1 MPYENDKYTELFSD
15 KSGNRELL
23 LKKDKCDKYD
33 YLAAIACGAL
43 GGMIDV
49 FFVGTPKDS
58 VLGTWTDKQTDHMV
72 MEFARKIGWDPK
84 PENSQNVKSAIGYLE
99 HGKND
104 GKAGEFQG
112 FRVNYDQRHSSD
124 VDDLFT
130 MSTKNHHMKSLAHS
144 PDIIGLFFSILNQ
157 FTNTSSFFA
166 DGKIIHVTTDTY
178 ELQGSNFISKI
189 FCAIVNWFGHLMSD
203 VAGSSG
209 AQERGSGIVIPFY
222 ELFGMCDFGE
232 FSVIKHQEKGKNPV
246 IMKKTL
252 AEIATMAFQEG
263 YDFRFG
269 MAQAVPVII
278 TELSIRLIWAL
289 RRKYQYNMPLKEC
302 IPSNRYANLRVM
314 ILIGNGTL
322 CVIDGFNAGIR
333 SGGNVLIFFMRLNL
347 VAWFRLAMLVLKE
360 VCIRIGL
367 QDSIDRILEAYKRI
381 NKALLEYLR
390 ELERIDIDRFKEETE
405 KYNQIVKICKEDMTE
420 EELKVTLLTVFENNN
435 FEKPWEG
442 DFEEHMSNRNGT
454 LVFK

>member
-1 MPYENDKYTELFSD
+1 MMSDKYTELFSD
-15 KSGNRELL
+15 KEGNRELL
-23 LKKDKCDKYD
+23 LKADKCDKYD
-33 YLAAIACGAL
+33 YLTAVGCGVL
-43 GGMIDV
+43 GGLIDI
-49 FFVGTPKDS
+49 FFVGAPGDS
-58 VLGTWTDKQTDHMV
+58 ALGAWTDEQTDHMV
-72 MEFARKIGWDPK
+72 MAFARKIGWNPK
-84 PENSQNVKSAIGYLE
+84 TENSHNVKSAIGYLE
-99 HGKND
+99 HGKNN

-112 FRVNYDQRHSSD
+112 FRVNYDQSHSGS
-124 VDDLFT
+124 VGGLFT

-157 FTNTSSFFA
+157 FTNTSSFLV
-166 DGKIIHVTTDTY
+166 DGQIIHVATDTY

-203 VAGSSG
+203 IAGSSG
-209 AQERGSGIVIPFY
+209 AKERGSGIVIPFY
-222 ELFGMCDFGE
+222 ELFGLCNFGE
-232 FSVIKHQEKGKNPV
+232 FSVIKNQGAEDSV

-269 MAQAVPVII
+269 MAQAVPVMI

-289 RRKYQYNMPLKEC
+289 RRRFQYNMPLKEC
-302 IPSNRYANLRVM
+302 IPSRCHASLRVM
-314 ILIGNGTL
+314 ILIGDGTL
-322 CVIDGFNAGIR
+322 CIMDGLDAGIR
-333 SGGNVLIFFMRLNL
+333 SGGNALLFFMRLNL

-367 QDSIDRILEAYKRI
+367 QDSIDRVLEAYKRI
-381 NKALLEYLR
+381 NEALLQYLR
-390 ELERIDIDRFKEETE
+390 ELERIDIARFKEETE
-405 KYNQIVKICKEDMTE
+405 KYNQIVEICTKDMTE
-420 EELKVTLLTVFENNN
+420 EQLRVTLLTVYEENDL
-435 FEKPWEG
+435 EKPWKG

>member
-1 MPYENDKYTELFSD
+1 MMSDKYTELFSD
-15 KSGNRELL
+15 KAGNRELL
-23 LKKDKCDKYD
+23 LKADKCDKYD
-33 YLAAIACGAL
+33 YLTAVGCGVL
-43 GGMIDV
+43 GGLIDI
-49 FFVGTPKDS
+49 FFVGAPGDS
-58 VLGTWTDKQTDHMV
+58 ALGAWTDKQTDHMV
-72 MEFARKIGWDPK
+72 MAFARKIGWNPK
-84 PENSQNVKSAIGYLE
+84 TENSYNVKSAIGYLE
-99 HGKND
+99 HGKNN
-104 GKAGEFQG
+104 GKMGEFQG
-112 FRVNYDQRHSSD
+112 FRVNYDQSHSGS
-124 VDDLFT
+124 VDGLFT

-157 FTNTSSFFA
+157 FTNTSSFLV
-166 DGKIIHVTTDTY
+166 DGQIIHVATDTY

-203 VAGSSG
+203 IAGSSG
-209 AQERGSGIVIPFY
+209 AKERGSGIVIPFY
-222 ELFGMCDFGE
+222 ELFGLCNFGE
-232 FSVIKHQEKGKNPV
+232 FSVMKNQGAEDPV

-289 RRKYQYNMPLKEC
+289 RRRFQYNMPLKEC
-302 IPSNRYANLRVM
+302 IPSRRHASLRVM
-314 ILIGNGTL
+314 ILIGDGTL
-322 CVIDGFNAGIR
+322 CIIDGLDAGIR
-333 SGGNVLIFFMRLNL
+333 SGGNALLFFTRLNL

-367 QDSIDRILEAYKRI
+367 QGSIDRVLEAYKRI
-381 NKALLEYLR
+381 NEALLQYLR
-390 ELERIDIDRFKEETE
+390 ELERIDIARFKEEIE
-405 KYNQIVKICKEDMTE
+405 KYNQIVEICTKDMTE
-420 EELKVTLLTVFENNN
+420 EQLRVTLLTVYEENDL
-435 FEKPWEG
+435 EKPWKG

>member
-1 MPYENDKYTELFSD
+1 MNDGNNKYTELFSD
-15 KSGNRELL
+15 KFVNRELL

-33 YLAAIACGAL
+33 YLVAVACGAL
-43 GGMIDV
+43 GGLIDI
-49 FFVGTPKDS
+49 FLVGAPADS
-58 VLGTWTDKQTDHMV
+58 VLGAWTDEQTDHMV
-72 MEFARKIGWDPK
+72 MAFARKIGWNPK
-84 PENSQNVKSAIGYLE
+84 TENSHNVKSAIGYLE
-99 HGKND
+99 HGKNN
-104 GKAGEFQG
+104 GKMGEFQG
-112 FRVNYDQRHSSD
+112 FRVNYDQSHSGN
-124 VDDLFT
+124 VDGLFT

-157 FTNTSSFFA
+157 FTNTSSFLV
-166 DGKIIHVTTDTY
+166 DGQIIHVATDTY

-203 VAGSSG
+203 IAGSSG
-209 AQERGSGIVIPFY
+209 AKERGSGIVIPFY
-222 ELFGMCDFGE
+222 ELFGLCNFGS
-232 FSVIKHQEKGKNPV
+232 FSVIKNQGDGRDSV

-289 RRKYQYNMPLKEC
+289 RRRFQYNMPLKEC
-302 IPSNRYANLRVM
+302 IPSKRHASLRVM
-314 ILIGNGTL
+314 ILIGDGTL
-322 CVIDGFNAGIR
+322 CVMDGFDAGIR
-333 SGGNVLIFFMRLNL
+333 SGGNALLFFMRLNL

-360 VCIRIGL
+360 ICIRIGL
-367 QDSIDRILEAYKRI
+367 QGPIDRILEAYKRI
-381 NKALLEYLR
+381 NEALLQYLR
-390 ELERIDIDRFKEETE
+390 ELERIDIARFKEETE
-405 KYNQIVKICKEDMTE
+405 KYNQIVEICTKDMTE
-420 EELKVTLLTVFENNN
+420 EQLRITLITVYEENN